1 MSHHAIELQQA
12 ALLLKRVSAAA
23 SEVESKVYELDAKF
37 QAHVVPWVQ
46 ERIFDCFIYGVISM
60 LYTLELGRKTR
71 QWFDQWLAEYVVSA
85 MEPELTWDYLA
96 LEGGRVTEVTCSG
109 EVIKPIKKEKKRSV
123 LVV

>member
-23 SEVESKVYELDAKF
+23 SEVERRVYEWDAKF

-60 LYTLELGRKTR
+60 LYTLELGGNTR
-71 QWFDQWLAEYVVSA
+71 EWFDQWLAEYVISA
-85 MEPELTWDYLA
+85 IEHELAWDYLE
-96 LEGGRVTEVTCSG
+96 LEEVQITEATCPV
-109 EVIKPIKKEKKRSV
+109 EVVKPVKKEKKRSV